1 MRKEVLLA
9 IHILAAGATA
19 RAADAWPQFR
29 GPTGQGDA
37 QEERLPLE
45 WNESEGIKWKTSLPG
60 RGWSSPV
67 VANGRIWLTAAVE
80 HAKDEAKR
88 AELLKSYEKLPVKEQ
103 FLQFDSISLKAI
115 EVDFES
121 GKILR
126 EISLFERE
134 SPPPI
139 HGLNTYASPTP
150 VLDIKTGRL
159 FCHFGTFGT
168 CCIDTNS
175 GEVIWERRL
184 ELDHVVGPGS
194 SPALYGNLLI
204 VPNDGIDRQ
213 YIAALDAATGRT
225 VWERSRPPIRESNT
239 DQHKAFATPLI
250 IEVNGR
256 PQAVIP
262 GAQWFV
268 AYDPLSGAELWRI
281 EHGSGFSNIAR
292 PVFDGRLLFLNTGL
306 GKAQLWAVRS
316 DGAGDVS
323 ETHVAWRETRQVPAM
338 SSPALSNERIYMVS
352 DGGVASCL
360 DSETGKT
367 LWRERMPGKYS
378 ASPLTGGG
386 RVYFWSH
393 EGRTTVIADSEKFE
407 VLARNEV
414 DGMLMASPAA
424 VDGNLLLRT
433 DSALYRVMGR

>member
-1 MRKEVLLA
+1 MRSEVLLA
-9 IHILAAGATA
+9 ILLMAVGASA
-19 RAADAWPQFR
+19 RGAEAWPQFR
-29 GPTGQGDA
+29 GPTGQGEA

-45 WNESEGIKWKTSLPG
+45 WSESEGIKWKAPLPG

-67 VANGRIWLTAAVE
+67 VANGRIWLTTAVE
-80 HAKDEAKR
+80 QAQDEAKR
-88 AELLKSYEKLPVKEQ
+88 AELLKSYEKLPVNEQ
-103 FLQFDSISLKAI
+103 FLRFDSISLRVI

-126 EISLFERE
+126 EINLFERE

-150 VLDIKTGRL
+150 VLDTETGRL

-168 CCIDTNS
+168 CCIDTHT
-175 GEVIWERRL
+175 GEIVWKRQL

-194 SPALYGNLLI
+194 SPALYKNLLI
-204 VPNDGIDRQ
+204 IPNDGIDRQ
-213 YIAALDAATGRT
+213 YIAALDVATGKT
-225 VWERSRPPIRESNT
+225 VWEQSRPPIRENNT
-239 DQHKAFATPLI
+239 DHHKAFATPLV
-250 IEVNGR
+250 IEVDGR

-268 AYDPLSGAELWRI
+268 AYDPLSGDELWRI
-281 EHGSGFSNIAR
+281 DHGSGFSNIAR
-292 PVFDGRLLFLNTGL
+292 PVFDGQLLFLNTGL
-306 GKAQLWAVRS
+306 GKAQLWAVLP
-316 DGAGDVS
+316 DGAGDVT

-338 SSPALSNERIYMVS
+338 SSPALSNGRLYMVS

-393 EGRTTVIADSEKFE
+393 EGRTNVVADSNKFE
-407 VLARNEV
+407 LLSQNDV

-424 VDGNLLLRT
+424 IDGDLLLRT
-433 DSALYRVMGR
+433 DTSLYRVTGR